1 MQIKH
6 LFVICQANTPIF
18 FTFTFVVTTQT
29 IIILISIGIVAGI
42 LSGFVGVGGGVIIVP
57 ALVYALGMSQ
67 FEAQGTSLFVL
78 LLPVGILAVNNYWK
92 SGNINWQFGIII
104 AITFVVGGYFGSK
117 LALRISPALVKL
129 IFGVIMTFVSFK
141 LIMSGINGLS
151 NES

>member
-1 MQIKH
+1 MS
-6 LFVICQANTPIF
+6 P
-18 FTFTFVVTTQT
+18 QT
-29 IIILISIGIVAGI
+29 IIILVSIGMLAGM

-92 SGNINWQFGIII
+92 SGNINWQFGLII
-104 AITFVVGGYFGSK
+104 AITFVVGGFFGSK
-117 LALRISPALVKL
+117 LALKISPSLVKL
-129 IFGVIMTFVSFK
+129 VFGIIMTYVSFR
-141 LIMSGINGLS
+141 LIMSGISGLS

>member
-1 MQIKH
+1 MS
-6 LFVICQANTPIF
+6 P
-18 FTFTFVVTTQT
+18 QT
-29 IIILISIGIVAGI
+29 ILILVAIGMLAGM

-57 ALVYALGMSQ
+57 ALIYALGMSQ

-92 SGNINWQFGIII
+92 SGNINWQFGLVI
-104 AITFVVGGYFGSK
+104 AITFVVGGFIGSK
-117 LALRISPALVKL
+117 LALKISPALVKL
-129 IFGVIMTFVSFK
+129 IFGIIMTFVSIR